1 MIKKTKKSKNNLS
14 ATTNDLTLQNIEKF
28 YDGKHILKKI
38 NLKIKANSFTT
49 LLGPSG
55 CGKTT
60 ILRLIAGFESPDFG
74 EIKLG
79 DTILN
84 KIPAHK
90 RPFNTVFQNYSLF
103 PHMNVFSNVAY
114 SLTLQ
119 KISKKE
125 SVTRVNE
132 ILKLVGLESKIHNKV
147 DSLSGGEKQRVAIAR
162 SLVNKPQ
169 ILLLDEPLSAL
180 DSKLRKFMQQEL
192 KRIQRE
198 TNVTFIFVT
207 HDQEEALTMSD
218 YLFVLNDGKI
228 QHQGDPINIYNEPIN
243 SWVAGFIGASNI
255 IYNATFIKDKLI
267 KFDSQE
273 FKCVDVGFKPNS
285 KVDVVFRPEDLV
297 ITEKN
302 KGLVNGKIKSQLFK
316 GIHWE
321 TVVTTKQRDYVVD
334 TIKKHTI
341 NEQVA
346 LTWDPE
352 DIHVME
358 IKDAGKKVTLS

>member
-1 MIKKTKKSKNNLS
+1 MIKKVKKSKNNLS

-180 DSKLRKFMQQEL
+180 DSKLRKFMQQ
-192 KRIQRE
+192 
-198 TNVTFIFVT
+198 N
-207 HDQEEALTMSD
+207 
-218 YLFVLNDGKI
+218 
-228 QHQGDPINIYNEPIN
+228 
-243 SWVAGFIGASNI
+243 
-255 IYNATFIKDKLI
+255 
-267 KFDSQE
+267 
-273 FKCVDVGFKPNS
+273 
-285 KVDVVFRPEDLV
+285 
-297 ITEKN
+297 
-302 KGLVNGKIKSQLFK
+302 
-316 GIHWE
+316 
-321 TVVTTKQRDYVVD
+321 
-334 TIKKHTI
+334 
-341 NEQVA
+341 
-346 LTWDPE
+346 
-352 DIHVME
+352 
-358 IKDAGKKVTLS
+358 